1 MALSETCRPHRAEP
15 LFTMWAF
22 EVQQQKKKIKRVL
35 LFCVWDFPPF
45 LLFSWTMRYNQ
56 LDTQIRGDLI
66 SPLAQLKQDH
76 HLQGMCWLDTTD
88 WPVSSITMGVQM
100 QPSLHRQGMAPSFQS
115 AANSFTV
122 LKSGILEC
130 LTLAALVFRQRL
142 WPVLPPLLREGND
155 LQTSHASP
163 IHTEQ
168 MPCTECQAL
177 KGREEKHL
185 KIH

>member
-1 MALSETCRPHRAEP
+1 
-15 LFTMWAF
+15 
-22 EVQQQKKKIKRVL
+22 
-35 LFCVWDFPPF
+35 
-45 LLFSWTMRYNQ
+45 MRYNQ

-122 LKSGILEC
+122 LKSGISER
-130 LTLAALVFRQRL
+130 LTLAALVFRHRL
-142 WPVLPPLLREGND
+142 WPALPPLLRGGND

-168 MPCTECQAL
+168 TPCTVSGPERRRGKAL
-177 KGREEKHL
+177 ENSLRIVKRGLEAFAFHFS
-185 KIH
+185 